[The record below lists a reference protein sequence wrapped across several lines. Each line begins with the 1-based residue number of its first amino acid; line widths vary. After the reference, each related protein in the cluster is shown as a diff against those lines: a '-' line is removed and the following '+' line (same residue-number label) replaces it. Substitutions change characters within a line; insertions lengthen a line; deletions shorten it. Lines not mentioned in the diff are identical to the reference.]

1 MPDKSPKRVII
12 RLIKYILITLILY
25 FIYKQI
31 SSQWEQVQAYEWK
44 INWLT
49 FAASIVIL
57 WIGLFIKS
65 ASLKL
70 ILSSFNVELPIL
82 RAFRIMYLSNLGRY
96 VPGKVVQF
104 IGIMYLAKQDG
115 IKEDV
120 AITSFF
126 LYQIFDTCAGIFVVF
141 ISFFLL
147 GLSYD
152 NISQYLPVIIILGVL
167 IVFTMIILMRPEY
180 LAKVMNFVRVR
191 FKRPLVEFKLQ
202 KSIGLKLL
210 FIYFAVWIIFGVS
223 FYLFIQAVTE
233 APSDYFI
240 ESCFIYTAS
249 YLIGYWALFAP
260 GGIGVREGVMGA
272 LLYELGG
279 FVESVAYVVGLASRL
294 WFMIGEIT
302 ITVWALLV
310 RSKKTH
316 G

>member
-1 MPDKSPKRVII
+1 MPDKNPKKIII
-12 RLIKYILITLILY
+12 RLIKWILIALILY
-25 FIYKQI
+25 FIYRQI
-31 SSQWEQVQAYEWK
+31 SAQWEQVRDYNWS
-44 INWLT
+44 INWIY
-49 FAASIVIL
+49 FAASIIVL
-57 WIGLFIKS
+57 WIGLFTKS

-104 IGIMYLAKQDG
+104 VGIMYLAKQEG

-120 AITSFF
+120 ALTSFF
-126 LYQIFDTCAGIFVVF
+126 LYQIFDTCSGIFVVLL
-141 ISFFLL
+141 SFFLL

-152 NISQYLPVIIILGVL
+152 SISQYLPVIIILIAL
-167 IVFTMIILMRPEY
+167 IVFTLVIIMRPQY
-180 LAKVMNFVRVR
+180 LSRVMNFIRLR
-191 FKRPLVEFKLQ
+191 FRRPLVEFKLQ

-210 FIYFAVWIIFGVS
+210 FIYFGVWIIFGAS

-233 APSDYFI
+233 APPDYFI

-294 WFMIGEIT
+294 WFMIGEVTIT
-302 ITVWALLV
+302 IWALLV
-310 RSKKTH
+310 RSKREN